1 MMYNSFQLAFF
12 SLGPWEIL
20 LILIVVL
27 ILFGAKRLPELA
39 RGLGKGINEFR
50 DAVDNGKE
58 EIINGL
64 DSSLDSNKKKD
75 SEE

>member
-1 MMYNSFQLAFF
+1 MYK
-12 SLGPWEIL
+12 
-20 LILIVVL
+20 ILIVVL

-58 EIINGL
+58 DIINGL
-64 DSSLDSNKKKD
+64 DSSVDSNKKKD

>member
-1 MMYNSFQLAFF
+1 MMNNNVQLAFF
-12 SLGPWEIL
+12 SLGLWEIL
-20 LILIVVL
+20 LILTVVL

-39 RGLGKGINEFR
+39 RVLGTSINKFR

-58 EIINGL
+58 DIINGL
-64 DSSLDSNKKKD
+64 DSSAGSNKKKD